1 MTVSELPPLHNQS
14 LWTGLKTVVM
24 VVSERRLWNKTTTE
38 VRFYLSSLAS
48 NAENIAQ
55 AIRSHWGIE
64 NSLHWTLDVTFSEDK
79 SRIRKDNSPENF
91 ALLRRLAV
99 NLLKQEKEFKGSLK
113 MKRYLAGMDNNY
125 LVQILDS
132 AS

>member
-1 MTVSELPPLHNQS
+1 MPRRV
-14 LWTGLKTVVM
+14 LKQFAVIGV
-24 VVSERRLWNKTTTE
+24 LK
-38 VRFYLSSLAS
+38 
-48 NAENIAQ
+48 IAY
-55 AIRSHWGIE
+55 IGHWMLLFRS
-64 NSLHWTLDVTFSEDK
+64 DK
-79 SRIRKDNSPENF
+79 SRIRKDHYPENF

-99 NLLKQEKEFKGSLK
+99 NLLKQEKGFKGSLK